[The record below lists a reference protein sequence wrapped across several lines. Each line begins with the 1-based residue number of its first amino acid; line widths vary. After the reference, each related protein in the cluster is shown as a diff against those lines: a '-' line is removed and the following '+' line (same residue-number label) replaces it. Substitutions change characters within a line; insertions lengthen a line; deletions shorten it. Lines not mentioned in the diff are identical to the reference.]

1 MLRCAIST
9 RTMERGDGDMT
20 IIKINGQAFSGAVTS
35 YKGTRI
41 NVDGDGTG
49 TTESGYTIRD
59 IRRQGKNKIMLKL
72 DGLTQEEFS
81 AIMTALKPARIEVE
95 FFCGDFQTMTAY
107 SGDINWELIKAP
119 NENDNRWRIETSL
132 IEY

>member
-1 MLRCAIST
+1 M
-9 RTMERGDGDMT
+9 D
-20 IIKINGQAFSGAVTS
+20 IIKIGGRVYSGAVTS

-59 IRRQGKNKIMLKL
+59 IRREGKNKIMLKL
-72 DGLTQEEFS
+72 DRLTQEEFS
-81 AIMTALKPARIEVE
+81 ALMTALKPARIEVE
-95 FFCGDFQTMTAY
+95 FFCGEFRTMTAY
-107 SGDINWELIKAP
+107 AGDINWELIKAK
-119 NENDNRWRIETSL
+119 NENDNRWRLETSL